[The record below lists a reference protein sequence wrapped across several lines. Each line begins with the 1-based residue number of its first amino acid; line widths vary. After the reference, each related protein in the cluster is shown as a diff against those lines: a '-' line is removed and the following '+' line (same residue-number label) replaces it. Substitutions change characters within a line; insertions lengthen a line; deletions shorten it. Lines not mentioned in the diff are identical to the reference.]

1 MYQLKTKQFVK
12 TDMATCWDFFSDPKN
27 LSKITPQSMGF
38 IVRTELPDKMYEGL
52 MIEYTVRPMLGI
64 PMNWITEIKTVKN
77 HSFFVDEQ
85 RKGPYRIWH
94 HEHHFKEVEGGV
106 EMTDIVSYE
115 LPLGFLGRLMHP
127 ILVKNKLKEIFDYRC
142 QKVDELFIDS
152 EISNKV

>member
-106 EMTDIVSYE
+106 EMTDIVSYII
-115 LPLGFLGRLMHP
+115 PLGFLGKIVQP
-127 ILVKNKLKEIFDYRC
+127 FLVQPKLEEIFAYRF
-142 QKVDELFIDS
+142 KIVKEVFG
-152 EISNKV
+152 